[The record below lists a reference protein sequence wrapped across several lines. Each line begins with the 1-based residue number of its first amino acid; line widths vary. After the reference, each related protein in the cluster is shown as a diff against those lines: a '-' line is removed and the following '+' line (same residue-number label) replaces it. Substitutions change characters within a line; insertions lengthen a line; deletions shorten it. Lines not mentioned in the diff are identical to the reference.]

1 MAKIIIEVEDLDPD
15 VVTFRVRQAEP
26 PKTPAEQSNAERI
39 ANLLTFQAA
48 KAVKENNPV
57 YH

>member
-1 MAKIIIEVEDLDPD
+1 MAKITIEIEDLAPE
-15 VVTFRVRQAEP
+15 VVTFRVRQDAP
-26 PKTPAEQSNAERI
+26 PKTPADQTNAERI

-48 KAVKENNPV
+48 KAVKANNPV

>member
-1 MAKIIIEVEDLDPD
+1 MAKIIIEVEDLDPQ
-15 VVTFRVRQAEP
+15 VVTFRVRQDAP

-48 KAVKENNPV
+48 KAVKDTNPV